1 MKTIIQYSVLT
12 FIFLITLLLV
22 MNISFI
28 SAMKSEMNDSI
39 GISERNV
46 LKANN
51 INKIY
56 ELSEEEMTIELIR
69 NIGSNTNV
77 DKNMD
82 VYVHDVKEEGLIDV
96 SLKSTFE
103 HLNGKEDVR
112 TVRKTMIVEEYEK

>member
-1 MKTIIQYSVLT
+1 
-12 FIFLITLLLV
+12 
-22 MNISFI
+22 
-28 SAMKSEMNDSI
+28 MNDSI